1 MKSIY
6 YHLSIQM
13 KSLIFGL
20 ILFTSV
26 FTSSV
31 YAQSITVQ
39 SPNGG
44 ETWTWGGYEVV
55 TWTGE
60 NLSGL
65 VSIEFSS
72 DGGANWFYLASATT
86 GPNGGSTL
94 VGPPN
99 VITTNALLKITRSGN
114 PVVSDV
120 SDAPF
125 TNYVPPIV
133 IFQPYAGMAIFV
145 NDLVYIYWTLTVND
159 VNWLNAEI
167 SLDNGQ
173 TYTPIAENINA
184 VASGTTFLELS
195 DIPSE
200 SCILKLYNAEDPSV
214 FGLSEVFSINP
225 VPVYTLT
232 SPAEGDIINTLSPF
246 TITWNVVD
254 PYSSYCY
261 LEYSVDNGIN
271 WMGIDNAVNVGNSG
285 SYDWVTP
292 NTNSDECLI
301 RINDSYAIQS
311 MDLSGVFSVLTFP
324 ETPVCMVT
332 VDSLTNYN
340 IVVWEKPVTDL
351 IADFLVFKETDQTNV
366 YEVIDTVAYEEA
378 SLVTDYGSNPAIRPY
393 RYKIGFLDNA
403 NREFPAGDYHQTI
416 HLTINQGVNG
426 NWNLIWT
433 PYVGFEFASYYIV
446 RKSGSGNYEDI
457 ATVSASFN
465 SYTDFDAPDGD
476 VSYMVKIVHPTGC
489 DFTLRETGYPEVYS
503 NAASNSVVN
512 VSENRD
518 FDFDVFPNP
527 ANDLI
532 NLVFGDKIEG
542 QVNVIITDLAGRKIY
557 SIDFRNVNSGQMQ
570 TINSTDFEE
579 GLYLMHLQS
588 GEKGRTRKIVVRH

>member
-351 IADFLVFKETDQTNV
+351 IADFLVFKETDQSDV
-366 YEVIDTVAYEEA
+366 YEVIDTVAYDEA
-378 SLVTDYGSNPAIRPY
+378 SMVTDYGSNPAIRPY

>member
-340 IVVWEKPVTDL
+340 VVVWEKPVTDL

>member
-366 YEVIDTVAYEEA
+366 YEVIDTVAYDEA
-378 SLVTDYGSNPAIRPY
+378 SMVTDYGSNPAIRPY